1 MTKIGI
7 KSMEKMTKLLH
18 ISKKS
23 STFAANTVFAVR
35 ERRTIYQELL
45 ILSGYERAR
54 FGNTFKE
61 IDV

>member
-1 MTKIGI
+1 
-7 KSMEKMTKLLH
+7 MTKLLH

-45 ILSGYERAR
+45 ILSGYERER
-54 FGNTFKE
+54 FSNTFKE
-61 IDV
+61 IDVKRT